1 MTLNKLQTLLF
12 LVIMLNLSPGPVL
25 ADYIA
30 DQYITI
36 IKGNFGRQRNIFE
49 SKLFTKGKK
58 LRMEIELKGRR
69 SIAISRGDKN
79 PPVFWTLMP
88 DEKMYMET
96 KEEGEFSS
104 HLANQTKKS
113 YEKVFL
119 AKEYVA
125 GIMTNKFKLAWK
137 DKDDQRRTGMA
148 WEAIDLNNAPIR
160 QEFFNKD
167 EHILVQLANV
177 KVRDLDASLFEIPE
191 GYKKISVPA
200 ELKKKKP

>member
-1 MTLNKLQTLLF
+1 MAFNWIRMLIFFMITLSLTP
-12 LVIMLNLSPGPVL
+12 SPAR
-25 ADYIA
+25 ADYTA
-30 DQYITI
+30 KQFITI

-58 LRMEIELKGRR
+58 LRMEIELRGRR

-96 KEEGEFSS
+96 TDQGGISG
-104 HLANQTKKS
+104 HLSNEMKKG

-119 AKEYVA
+119 TKEYVA

-137 DKDDQRRTGMA
+137 DQDGQRRTGMA
-148 WEAIDLNNAPIR
+148 WEAIDLNNAPVR

-167 EHILVQLANV
+167 EHVLIQLANV
-177 KVRDLDASLFEIPE
+177 KVKDLDPSLFEIPE
-191 GYKKISVPA
+191 GYKKISVPP
-200 ELKKKKP
+200 EMKKK

>member
-1 MTLNKLQTLLF
+1 MAFNKIRILLF
-12 LVIMLNLSPGPVL
+12 FMIILSLTPSLVH
-25 ADYIA
+25 ADYTA
-30 DQYITI
+30 KQFITI

-58 LRMEIELKGRR
+58 LRMEIEMQGRR

-96 KEEGEFSS
+96 SEQGGISGHISNE
-104 HLANQTKKS
+104 TKKD

-137 DKDDQRRTGMA
+137 DPDGQRRTGMA

-160 QEFFNKD
+160 QEFFNKN
-167 EHILVQLANV
+167 EHVLIQLANV
-177 KVRDLDASLFEIPE
+177 KVKELAPSLFEIPE

-200 ELKKKKP
+200 ELKKK

>member
-1 MTLNKLQTLLF
+1 MIFNKLRILLF
-12 LVIMLNLSPGPVL
+12 FIITLSLVPIPAQ

-36 IKGNFGRQRNIFE
+36 IKGTFGRQRNIFE

-69 SIAISRGDKN
+69 SIAISRGDKS

-88 DEKMYMET
+88 DDKMYMET
-96 KEEGEFSS
+96 TEEGGLSS
-104 HLANQTKKS
+104 HIANETKKN
-113 YEKVFL
+113 YEKIFL

-137 DKDDQRRTGMA
+137 DQDDQRRTGMA

-191 GYKKISVPA
+191 GYKKISVPT
-200 ELKKKKP
+200 ELKKK